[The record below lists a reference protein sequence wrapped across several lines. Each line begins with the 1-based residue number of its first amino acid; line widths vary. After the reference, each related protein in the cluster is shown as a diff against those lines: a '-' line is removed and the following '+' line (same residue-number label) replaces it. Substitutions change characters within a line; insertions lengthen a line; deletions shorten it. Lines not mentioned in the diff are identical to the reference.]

1 MPAQRLD
8 RLAPIVLH
16 DVISRSHRTK
26 EPAAVT
32 RTAGPQARPRVTSQ
46 LYFWVLVGIIA
57 GTVTGSLSPRFGV
70 ALEPLGSTFV
80 SLIKMVIAPVIFCTV
95 VTGLASMDS
104 LKQVGRVGGKALLYF
119 EGLTTVALLLG
130 LAVANVVK
138 PGRGIDVDPDAI
150 PVDEGL
156 GGLIEQ
162 GESSSWYDFLL
173 RMVPDSIVGAF
184 ADGDVLQ
191 VLFVSVLFALALREL
206 GARGQAVARAVETF
220 GQVMFGIV
228 RLVMYAA
235 PVGAFGAMAFAVGT
249 YGLST
254 LTGLLALIS
263 TFYATSLFFV
273 VVVLG
278 LVLKRCGVSIFALL
292 RYLRPELLVVL
303 GTSSSETVLPQLM
316 RKLVHLGCPKPVV
329 GLTVPSGYSF
339 NLNGTCIYL
348 SMASL
353 FIAQAQDI
361 SLSFGQQVTLVLVL
375 MLTSK
380 GATGVTGSGFIVLA
394 STLSA
399 LSLIPVAGVVLIF
412 GIDRLMSKCRALTN
426 LCGNATGS
434 IVVATWEKSFD
445 QERCRRV
452 LSGESLQDLDEV
464 LEDDTLVTERIDPAV
479 LAQMSRTP
487 DGRGLASLD
496 RLDQQPR
503 TDRQDPAHTSPT

>member
-1 MPAQRLD
+1 M
-8 RLAPIVLH
+8 
-16 DVISRSHRTK
+16 
-26 EPAAVT
+26 T
-32 RTAGPQARPRVTSQ
+32 RGTPSPARPRLTRQ
-46 LYFWVLVGIIA
+46 LYFWVLVGILA
-57 GTVTGSLSPRFGV
+57 GAVTGALSPRFGV
-70 ALEPLGSTFV
+70 ALDPVGSTFV

-95 VTGLASMDS
+95 VSGLASMDS
-104 LKQVGRVGGKALLYF
+104 LNQVGRVGGKALLYF

-130 LAVANVVK
+130 LLVANVVK
-138 PGRGIDVDPDAI
+138 PGRGIDADPDAV
-150 PVDEGL
+150 PVDEGV

-162 GESSSWYDFLL
+162 GQSSSWYDFLT
-173 RMVPDSIVGAF
+173 RIVPDSAVGAF
-184 ADGDVLQ
+184 AEGDVLQ

-206 GARGQAVARAVETF
+206 GARGQAVARSVATF

-254 LTGLLALIS
+254 LTGLLALLV
-263 TFYATSLFFV
+263 TLYATSLFFV

-278 LVLKRCGVSIFALL
+278 LVLRRCGVSIFALL

-316 RKLVHLGCPKPVV
+316 SKLVHLGCPKPVV
-329 GLTVPSGYSF
+329 GLTVPAGYSF

-353 FIAQAQDI
+353 FVAQAQDI
-361 SLSFGQQVTLVLVL
+361 SLSFGQQLTLVLVL

-394 STLSA
+394 ATLSA

-426 LCGNATGS
+426 LCGNATGP

-445 QERCRRV
+445 RERADRV
-452 LSGESLQDLDEV
+452 LRGEALHDVDEV
-464 LEDDTLVTERIDPAV
+464 LEDDTLVTERLDPSV

-487 DGRGLASLD
+487 DGRALASHD
-496 RLDQQPR
+496 RLDQMPAA
-503 TDRQDPAHTSPT
+503 DRPDPQRSTSP

>member
-1 MPAQRLD
+1 MARAWQ
-8 RLAPIVLH
+8 
-16 DVISRSHRTK
+16 SS
-26 EPAAVT
+26 
-32 RTAGPQARPRVTSQ
+32 ARPRLTRQ
-46 LYFWVLVGIIA
+46 LYFWVLVGILTGA
-57 GTVTGSLSPRFGV
+57 VTGAAFPRLGI
-70 ALEPLGSTFV
+70 ALEPVGSTFID
-80 SLIKMVIAPVIFCTV
+80 LIKMVIAPIIFCTV

-119 EGLTTVALLLG
+119 EGLTTVSLLLG
-130 LAVANVVK
+130 LLVANIVG
-138 PGRGIDVDPDAI
+138 PGRGIDADVDALT
-150 PVDEGL
+150 VDEGVS
-156 GGLIEQ
+156 GLIEQ

-173 RMVPDSIVGAF
+173 RIVPDSMVGAF

-191 VLFVSVLFALALREL
+191 VLFVAVLFALALREL
-206 GARGQAVARAVETF
+206 GARGQAVAAAIETF

-254 LTGLLALIS
+254 LTNLLVLVL
-263 TFYATSLFFV
+263 TLYATSLFFV
-273 VVVLG
+273 LVVLG
-278 LVLKRCGVSIFALL
+278 LVLRRCGISIFALL

-316 RKLVHLGCPKPVV
+316 RKLVHLGCPKPIV

-348 SMASL
+348 AMAAI
-353 FIAQAQDI
+353 FIAQAQNI

-394 STLSA
+394 ATLSA

-412 GIDRLMSKCRALTN
+412 GIDRFMSKCRALTN

-434 IVVATWEKSFD
+434 IVVATWERSFD
-445 QERCRRV
+445 RERARRV
-452 LSGESLQDLDEV
+452 LRGDSLQALDEV
-464 LEDDTLVTERIDPAV
+464 LEDDTLITERIDPAALSHLGRV
-479 LAQMSRTP
+479 S
-487 DGRGLASLD
+487 DGRALVSLD
-496 RLDQQPR
+496 RLDQTPPGNR
-503 TDRQDPAHTSPT
+503 SRSRP